1 MTTTHDSGREGASE
15 IYHRAALA
23 NTLHQNQEIY
33 GKSRTPGSTS
43 SVPQSGTDSA
53 GKRIGA
59 NGVGWDGHRRTCYI
73 LICKIPDH
81 ILMDKKCDQSGMRNY
96 VEGQVNRKP
105 KTASSI
111 LFAMMD
117 QYVDEDTDVEE
128 EVVANGLNEEYTDED
143 GSDIEAQVNW
153 NTANERGPE
162 ISRDI
167 DAEDF

>member
-1 MTTTHDSGREGASE
+1 
-15 IYHRAALA
+15 
-23 NTLHQNQEIY
+23 
-33 GKSRTPGSTS
+33 
-43 SVPQSGTDSA
+43 
-53 GKRIGA
+53 
-59 NGVGWDGHRRTCYI
+59 
-73 LICKIPDH
+73 
-81 ILMDKKCDQSGMRNY
+81 MDKKCDQSGMRNY
-96 VEGQVNRKP
+96 VERQVNRKP

-153 NTANERGPE
+153 NTANERRPE